1 MITTPK
7 LLAVH
12 AAAVEGEALGD
23 SGVVRLGVG
32 KVAAAVT
39 MLEVLRAE
47 RPDAVLLFGLA
58 GAYPDRHRQRPPRVG
73 LRELCL
79 CGSDQFG
86 DEGVMTPKGFLD
98 LAALELGDVGPY
110 AADAALVA
118 RIGTLL
124 DIAIVRG
131 CTVSTCSGT
140 EALSE
145 ALAVRSNADIET
157 MEGAA
162 VAWVC
167 RRLGVPFVQLR
178 CISNWTGDRAEGEWD
193 VNGAVALL
201 QPAVRRVIAELNA

>member
-1 MITTPK
+1 MIVTPK

-47 RPDAVLLFGLA
+47 RPDAVLLFGIA
-58 GAYPDRHRQRPPRVG
+58 GAYPDRHRQKPPRVG
-73 LRELCL
+73 IRELCL
-79 CGSDQFG
+79 SGSDQFG
-86 DEGVMTPKGFLD
+86 DEGVMTPNGFQD

-118 RIGTLL
+118 RIGGLL
-124 DIAIVRG
+124 DAAIVRG

-140 EALSE
+140 EELSE
-145 ALAVRSNADIET
+145 TMAVRSNADIET

-167 RRLGVPFVQLR
+167 RRLAVPFVQLR
-178 CISNWTGDRAEGEWD
+178 CISNWTGDRAQGEWD
-193 VNGAVALL
+193 IAGAVAML
-201 QPAVRRVIAELNA
+201 QPAVKRVIAEFNA